1 MYREYDD
8 KILTRIKNTEKDI
21 LIFFQDMCEKYN
33 LKYFVAFGTLL
44 GTIRHSGFIPWDDD
58 IDVAMP
64 RKDYNQFLKI
74 MQKEENSRFF
84 LQIPETDHK
93 YHLTF
98 AKLRMKNTRFLEER
112 LVDAGAQEGF
122 YIDIFPYDNIP
133 DNEQQAKMYMKK
145 CAFWIRLFS
154 VSRIKEPQIGSRG
167 GLDYLVRTVWY
178 ALYYFLKLIPSA
190 DKRIWRKCNKYFCMY
205 QNYETDRSTLL
216 VSEPEKWVIYKK
228 EMEKLE
234 QRQFEDIKVSVP
246 KDYDAVLKR
255 NYNNYMELPP
265 KEERVNHV
273 PVEIQFPG
281 EEIILLKSEE

>member
-1 MYREYDD
+1 MYREYDE

-21 LIFFQDMCEKYN
+21 LIFFQDMCDQYD
-33 LKYFVAFGTLL
+33 LSYFVAFGTLL
-44 GTIRHSGFIPWDDD
+44 GTIRHGGFIPWDDD

-64 RKDYNQFLKI
+64 RKDYNRFLEI
-74 MQKEENSRFF
+74 MQKKENSRFF
-84 LQIPETDHK
+84 LQIPETDDR

-112 LVDAGAQEGF
+112 LADANAQEGF

-133 DNEQQAKMYMKK
+133 DDKRQAKAFMKK
-145 CAFWIRLFS
+145 CALWIRLFS

-167 GLDYLVRTVWY
+167 SIDILVRIAWY
-178 ALYYFLKLIPSA
+178 VLYYLLKCIPSA
-190 DKRIWRKCNKYFCMY
+190 DRRIWRKCNKYFAMY
-205 QNYETDRSTLL
+205 QNAETSRSTLL

-228 EMEKLE
+228 EMEQLE
-234 QRQFEDIKVSVP
+234 LRKFEDIQVAVP
-246 KDYDAVLKR
+246 KEYDAILKR

-273 PVEIQFPG
+273 PVEIQFLG
-281 EEIILLKSEE
+281 EETIILKK